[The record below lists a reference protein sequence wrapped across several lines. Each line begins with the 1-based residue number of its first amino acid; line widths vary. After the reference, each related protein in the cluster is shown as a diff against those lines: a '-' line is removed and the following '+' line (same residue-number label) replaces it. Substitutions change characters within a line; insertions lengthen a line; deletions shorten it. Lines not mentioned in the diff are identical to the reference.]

1 MTGASTGKMSSSK
14 IVMNEAAAKAAWL
27 AKLDSPVFGKDRASP
42 LSEPTYDAP
51 AASMAASTSETAAK
65 AAWLAKLDAPAWGHK
80 AAPTNEAAA
89 KAAWLAKLDAPV
101 WGQGRVV
108 PTSADGQVPDLVA
121 ESAPAAYN
129 DAAAAKAAWLAKLDT
144 PVWGRAAALPNEA
157 AAKAAWLA
165 KLDAPAWGKGAA
177 AQDAAQEVVQEATPV
192 FAPLDAIGKVVP
204 NVPVIAW
211 WMRSDTREVQFGRM

>member
-1 MTGASTGKMSSSK
+1 MLRLVICSSAIALSSSFMTGASTGKMSSSK

-65 AAWLAKLDAPAWGHK
+65 AAWLAKLDAP
-80 AAPTNEAAA
+80 
-89 KAAWLAKLDAPV
+89 V

-108 PTSADGQVPDLVA
+108 PTSADGQVADLVA

-177 AQDAAQEVVQEATPV
+177 AQDTAQEVVQEAAPV

>member
-14 IVMNEAAAKAAWL
+14 IGMNEAAAKAAWL
-27 AKLDSPVFGKDRASP
+27 AKLDLPVFGKDRALP
-42 LSEPTYDAP
+42 VSEPTYDAP
-51 AASMAASTSETAAK
+51 AASMATSTSEAAAK
-65 AAWLAKLDAPAWGHK
+65 AAWMAKLDAPAWGNK

-101 WGQGRVV
+101 WGQGRAAPV
-108 PTSADGQVPDLVA
+108 SDAAQVPDYVG
-121 ESAPAAYN
+121 PAA
-129 DAAAAKAAWLAKLDT
+129 T
-144 PVWGRAAALPNEA
+144 NEA

-177 AQDAAQEVVQEATPV
+177 AAAAQYTAQEVVQEAAPIL
-192 FAPLDAIGKVVP
+192 APLDAIGKVVP

>member
-51 AASMAASTSETAAK
+51 AASMAACTSET
-65 AAWLAKLDAPAWGHK
+65 
-80 AAPTNEAAA
+80 AA

-108 PTSADGQVPDLVA
+108 PTSADGQVADVVA

-144 PVWGRAAALPNEA
+144 PVWGRAAALPTEA

-192 FAPLDAIGKVVP
+192 FAPLDAIGTVVP

>member
-89 KAAWLAKLDAPV
+89 KAAWLAKLDAP
-101 WGQGRVV
+101 
-108 PTSADGQVPDLVA
+108 
-121 ESAPAAYN
+121 
-129 DAAAAKAAWLAKLDT
+129 
-144 PVWGRAAALPNEA
+144 
-157 AAKAAWLA
+157 
-165 KLDAPAWGKGAA
+165 AWGKGAA
-177 AQDAAQEVVQEATPV
+177 AQDTAQEVVQEAAPV